1 MIHINL
7 LPEQYRPQ
15 PGITPKKAA
24 ALAVGA
30 LVNASL
36 LAWWAWLSVG
46 VSQTVESENDQL
58 REQMAGLTPQV
69 KYHKGLEAE
78 HKQYESRERTLG
90 EITDARISW
99 TRKLDELVD
108 LAHTGS
114 DTSRYLVW
122 FGNLN
127 VSQVSDSRRKDF
139 GSLRAEGNSGSGN
152 FANVANFLE
161 DLEASSFAQGFN
173 PPAPPEGSQA
183 KVDEELIPSEVWSFP
198 VELSLKSPEERK
210 ADGTE

>member
-1 MIHINL
+1 MITINL
-7 LPEQYRPQ
+7 LPEKYRPQ

-24 ALAVGA
+24 AIAAGA

-36 LAWWAWLSVG
+36 LAWWAWLSIG
-46 VSQTVESENDQL
+46 VAQTVEAEIDQL
-58 REQMAGLTPQV
+58 QEQMAGLTPQV
-69 KYHKGLEAE
+69 QYHRGLEAE
-78 HKQYESRERTLG
+78 HRQYQSRETTLG
-90 EITDARISW
+90 EITSERISW

-127 VSQVSDSRRKDF
+127 VTQVSDSRRKDF
-139 GSLRAEGNSGSGN
+139 GSLRAEGYSGSGN

-161 DLEASSFAQGFN
+161 DLETSSFAQGFH

-183 KVDEELIPSEVWSFP
+183 KVDEELIPAEVWSFP
-198 VELSLKSPEERK
+198 VELALKSPEERND
-210 ADGTE
+210 DGTE